1 MSLVEQTPEGQY
13 HGDAAH
19 GHRGLELTVDT
30 GFVVRG
36 RLGCGNARRFQRA
49 LCPGQRFGVANHK
62 SEMVKRLPR
71 PILPRPRKTS
81 ERDQSGTA
89 GPLVG
94 HVWPKIVPRGG
105 PRGQQQSFLP
115 LNGCYIKNVRNW
127 GKGGSYISSHAGRLL
142 FRGSQVRCRGPFLWP
157 QDCATTS

>member
-36 RLGCGNARRFQRA
+36 RLGCDNARRFQRA

-62 SEMVKRLPR
+62 SEMVKRPTKPDIAPTAKDFREGPAWNRRTSCGTCLAKDCSPRRTTWTTAKFPTFEWMLYQERAKLGQGRVVYQFSRRPAPLP
-71 PILPRPRKTS
+71 
-81 ERDQSGTA
+81 G
-89 GPLVG
+89 
-94 HVWPKIVPRGG
+94 
-105 PRGQQQSFLP
+105 
-115 LNGCYIKNVRNW
+115 
-127 GKGGSYISSHAGRLL
+127 
-142 FRGSQVRCRGPFLWP
+142 
-157 QDCATTS
+157 